1 MPRVRRQVVLEDP
14 ARPVTPD
21 MVETKLRMYYLC
33 YFIISLFILLLYL
46 YLYIYICKLFLVK
59 EEFLD
64 EGSLDEVQAQKV
76 AEETPSPHLQDHQYG
91 QTPCYQVTRKPT
103 QPPPRTEVNKT
114 IFTLR

>member
-21 MVETKLRMYYLC
+21 MVETKLRMYYLY

-46 YLYIYICKLFLVK
+46 CICKLFLVK

-103 QPPPRTEVNKT
+103 QPPPRTEVNKI
-114 IFTLR
+114 IFILR

>member
-1 MPRVRRQVVLEDP
+1 ME
-14 ARPVTPD
+14 
-21 MVETKLRMYYLC
+21 

-46 YLYIYICKLFLVK
+46 CTCKLFLVK

>member
-1 MPRVRRQVVLEDP
+1 M
-14 ARPVTPD
+14 
-21 MVETKLRMYYLC
+21 
-33 YFIISLFILLLYL
+33 
-46 YLYIYICKLFLVK
+46 
-59 EEFLD
+59 D